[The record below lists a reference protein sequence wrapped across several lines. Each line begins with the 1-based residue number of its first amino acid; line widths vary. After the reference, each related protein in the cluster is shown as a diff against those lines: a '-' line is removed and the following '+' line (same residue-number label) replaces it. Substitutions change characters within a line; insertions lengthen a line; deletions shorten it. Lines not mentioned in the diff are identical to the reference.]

1 MGNVVLNLLRKK
13 EKSHIKARHGQVG
26 SLQIGAAQVAVAQVS
41 STQVGHLEVYVA
53 QIQAGEVGT
62 IEVKTLA
69 GDKIQCGG
77 VFKFP
82 TG

>member
-1 MGNVVLNLLRKK
+1 M
-13 EKSHIKARHGQVG
+13 AQVG
-26 SLQIGAAQVAVAQVS
+26 SS
-41 STQVGHLEVYVA
+41 QVGHLEVYVA

-62 IEVKTLA
+62 IEVKTLT
-69 GDKIQCGG
+69 GDKIQRGC

>member
-1 MGNVVLNLLRKK
+1 M
-13 EKSHIKARHGQVG
+13 AQVG
-26 SLQIGAAQVAVAQVS
+26 

-62 IEVKTLA
+62 VEVKTLA
-69 GDKIQCGG
+69 GDKIQSGR